1 MGRDDSGS
9 RLRPQARLAAQ
20 PSCELKLLLG
30 PDALAEGLLL
40 SGLLLLTL
48 EGVHGVTFRLGTGE
62 REMEGAAGRVA
73 VVPPS
78 SQALAVAASSG
89 HVCPPQAW
97 SESRAAREAGL
108 RGPAPL
114 GLRGRDAVACLDV
127 GASVSP
133 RSAVQEWRT
142 QDSVDALTL
151 PSAVPLGPGAG

>member
-1 MGRDDSGS
+1 MESLSVWGQEREGGSGRESG
-9 RLRPQARLAAQ
+9 RRPAFQPGPGRCCVLRP
-20 PSCELKLLLG
+20 C
-30 PDALAEGLLL
+30 L
-40 SGLLLLTL
+40 S
-48 EGVHGVTFRLGTGE
+48 
-62 REMEGAAGRVA
+62 
-73 VVPPS
+73 
-78 SQALAVAASSG
+78 
-89 HVCPPQAW
+89 PQAW

>member
-62 REMEGAAGRVA
+62 RGRERQGEWPSSRLPA
-73 VVPPS
+73 RPWPLLRPQAMSVPPRPGLS
-78 SQALAVAASSG
+78 RGQPERQGSG
-89 HVCPPQAW
+89 DQHLWGSGDGMLWLV
-97 SESRAAREAGL
+97 
-108 RGPAPL
+108 
-114 GLRGRDAVACLDV
+114 
-127 GASVSP
+127 
-133 RSAVQEWRT
+133 
-142 QDSVDALTL
+142 
-151 PSAVPLGPGAG
+151 